1 MSSAVVQVFSY
12 SALIVLASLAGGW
25 LLLIARLT
33 HTRMQL
39 LMSFVAGMMLGVGVF
54 HMLPHA
60 YEEIGSLDRAVWW
73 MMIGLL
79 AMFFLQRLF
88 HFHQHGPV
96 EMEPGAAEAAGSH
109 HHHDH
114 DHDHDHGHDHHHDA
128 VNGGPARKASHDI
141 RWLGVASGL
150 TLHTLMDGIALAA
163 SVQVEAEH
171 TTGATLLGFGTF
183 LAILLHKP
191 LDAVAITALMIESG
205 WSARMRHIVNVLFA
219 LVVPLGATLFYLGV
233 RRMPADERVIVGCAL
248 AFSAGNFLCISLS
261 DLLPEVQFHSHDR
274 FWLSVALLLGIAAA
288 YAIGYFETSGH
299 EHHRAAKRPGISAV
313 SRQDRG
319 RFRKEV
325 AVAQSLL
332 PSPI

>member
-1 MSSAVVQVFSY
+1 MSSAVIQVFSY

-60 YEEIGSLDRAVWW
+60 YQEIGSLDRAVWW
-73 MMIGLL
+73 LMIGLL

-88 HFHQHGPV
+88 HFHQHGPADL
-96 EMEPGAAEAAGSH
+96 ESGSSEAAAAH

-114 DHDHDHGHDHHHDA
+114 DLHHDHHHHPDHGA
-128 VNGGPARKASHDI
+128 AIGGAARRTGHGI

-171 TTGATLLGFGTF
+171 TTGATLLGFGAF

-205 WSARMRHIVNVLFA
+205 WSARMRHVVNVLFA

-233 RRMPADERVIVGCAL
+233 QKMPADERVIVGCAL

-299 EHHRAAKRPGISAV
+299 EHHHQAGPAGISTIFQ
-313 SRQDRG
+313 QDCNELR
-319 RFRKEV
+319 EELT
-325 AVAQSLL
+325 VAQSLL
-332 PSPI
+332 PRPI